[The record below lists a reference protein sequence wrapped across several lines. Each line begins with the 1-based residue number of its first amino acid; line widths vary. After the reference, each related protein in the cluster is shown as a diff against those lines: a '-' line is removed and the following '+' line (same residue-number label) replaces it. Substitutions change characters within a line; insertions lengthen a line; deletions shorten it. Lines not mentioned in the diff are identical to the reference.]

1 MATATVE
8 KVMLNSYMLPHGA
21 RSTESARVSTPPN
34 SMMKP
39 SAVREMAMR
48 PYRSPCASPPAAPG
62 PSGTSRAPA
71 AARVTTCGRSMT
83 AVPPSFLT
91 VTAGAAA
98 FVSGVPVSAAAVR
111 PTLLRLPKIHSAMFA
126 KNASR
131 YTAID
136 E

>member
-34 SMMKP
+34 SMTKA
-39 SAVREMAMR
+39 STVREMAMR
-48 PYRSPCASPPAAPG
+48 PYRSPFSSPAAAPG

-71 AARVTTCGRSMT
+71 AARVTTFGRSRT
-83 AVPPSFLT
+83 AVPPFLLT

-98 FVSGVPVSAAAVR
+98 ASFSSAVPVSAAAVR

-131 YTAID
+131 
-136 E
+136 